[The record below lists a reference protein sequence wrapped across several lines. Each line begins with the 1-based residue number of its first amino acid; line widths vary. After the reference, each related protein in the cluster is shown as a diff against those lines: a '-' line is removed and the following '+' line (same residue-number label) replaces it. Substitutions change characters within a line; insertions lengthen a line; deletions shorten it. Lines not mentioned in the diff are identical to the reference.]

1 MGKLHR
7 CPCTTAANHNIYE
20 ALLHLCSNK
29 GGLVIKTYPEQLQSL
44 AETAGI
50 ELKDAFHRA
59 GVPSSTYYRSVKG
72 TRAMTY
78 ETAVKV
84 ADAITQF
91 QHT

>member
-1 MGKLHR
+1 M
-7 CPCTTAANHNIYE
+7 
-20 ALLHLCSNK
+20 CSNK
-29 GGLVIKTYPEQLQSL
+29 GDFVIKTYPEQLQSL

-50 ELKDAFHRA
+50 GLKDAFHRA